1 MGAGVAIVASDSGL
15 VVLAAIFIEIVAFVA
30 ALLCVQ
36 LARISY
42 YSIEPTVRIEVS
54 KAGYVLFIISLW
66 VFVGCLSVAVYL
78 IVERLVG
85 GYGGYPLA
93 IFPVALI
100 FLIIAT
106 WISAKEK
113 IPSEP
118 QEVHVDAPAPTHDL
132 AQDGTPMPTTEETRL
147 EKL

>member
-54 KAGYVLFIISLW
+54 KTGYVLFIISLW
-66 VFVGCLSVAVYL
+66 AFVGCLSVAVYL

-118 QEVHVDAPAPTHDL
+118 QEVHVDVPAPTHDL
-132 AQDGTPMPTTEETRL
+132 AQDGTPMPTAEETRL